1 MVRIDGV
8 VQPAMKW
15 SHWHAA
21 SDQTDRAGRCYNS
34 KADRVMKELWD
45 YYTLAEGVRREDADD
60 VVNRVCVHRV
70 QDLFYETKLLC
81 RRIYHARRGNR
92 VTRAQA
98 VHLPLT
104 KEQYLTVPPA
114 WCAGMDNCWEAIV
127 DTWLSEEYEQ
137 YHAVRSRCRAMMQ
150 GSSHKQGPT
159 TLKEYAARYT
169 RFHPGQEC
177 ASFKAYALAHKGKAK
192 DPDLVYNPE
201 DPPEAYSNLSVHS
214 RLSEYTAMRTE
225 PNWF

>member
-1 MVRIDGV
+1 
-8 VQPAMKW
+8 
-15 SHWHAA
+15 
-21 SDQTDRAGRCYNS
+21 
-34 KADRVMKELWD
+34 
-45 YYTLAEGVRREDADD
+45 
-60 VVNRVCVHRV
+60 
-70 QDLFYETKLLC
+70 
-81 RRIYHARRGNR
+81 
-92 VTRAQA
+92 
-98 VHLPLT
+98 
-104 KEQYLTVPPA
+104 
-114 WCAGMDNCWEAIV
+114 MDNCWEAIV

-201 DPPEAYSNLSVHS
+201 DPPEAYSNLSMHS
-214 RLSEYTAMRTE
+214 RLSEYTAMAREIHGPEFDPSTADLE
-225 PNWF
+225 GDIVMRLNNQLMLDVVNGKNSLGGVAMTCACFGCHRLVIGWISVDAGKNGSTGI